1 MRGTAVRDTAW
12 NLAGLLLPLPVA
24 VAVVPALLTG
34 LGDARFGLLT
44 LAWALMGY
52 FTLFDFG
59 LGRAT
64 TQGIA
69 AARASRADEPM
80 LTLCWSSFW
89 AHLALGTAG
98 GLLLQLATGRVSAA
112 LQLPPAL
119 QHEFAGAMT
128 WLSVSIP
135 FIVLATAAR
144 GVLEG
149 VGRFDT
155 MNLVRLPSTL
165 WTYLAP
171 VVVLVWTTSLA
182 AVVGAI
188 ALGRVLAL
196 LALAAA
202 CVRAVPA
209 LAVIRAPRVEA
220 LRPLLHLGIWMTIA
234 TIGVPVMSTLD
245 RLVIGARVSVEA
257 VGWYAAPFEAVTRL
271 WIISTA
277 VMTVAF
283 PAFTAAMTSDPARLA
298 GVFRHALAALV
309 LVVVPAAMAVM
320 TVAPVAIP
328 WWLGHAGGRET
339 VLVAQWL
346 AAGTAVNVAAQ
357 AGATL
362 LQATTRADWVAR
374 VQVVGVAG
382 YGLGIWWAAGH
393 WGIVGVACVWVAYAL
408 ATAVMSLWLANAWTR
423 ALGSDAL
430 TLSQWSALGAA
441 GLTCLGWAAWLTW
454 HPSPGPGA
462 TLVAAVV
469 TGAATLWLWQV
480 LVDADMKTWLVARA
494 RGLA

>member
-1 MRGTAVRDTAW
+1 MRGTAVRDTIW

-24 VAVVPALLTG
+24 IAVVPALLTG

-69 AARASRADEPM
+69 AARATRAPLAM

-89 AHLALGTAG
+89 AHLALGVAG
-98 GLLLQLATGRVSAA
+98 GLLLKVAAGPIGAAMGLASDLR
-112 LQLPPAL
+112 L
-119 QHEFAGAMT
+119 EFSGAMT
-128 WLSVSIP
+128 WLALSIP
-135 FIVLATAAR
+135 CIVLATAAR

-149 VGRFDT
+149 VGRFDA

-171 VVVLVWTTSLA
+171 VAVLYWTTSLD
-182 AVVGAI
+182 AVVGAV
-188 ALGRVLAL
+188 AAGRVLAL
-196 LALAAA
+196 AALAWA
-202 CVRAVPA
+202 CVRAVPE
-209 LAVIRAPRVEA
+209 LVVVRAPRAAA
-220 LRPLLHLGIWMTIA
+220 LRPLVHLGIWMTVA
-234 TIGVPVMSTLD
+234 TIGVPVMSTMD
-245 RLVIGARVSVEA
+245 RLVIGTRVSVEA
-257 VGWYAAPFEAVTRL
+257 VGWYAAPYEAVTRL
-271 WIISTA
+271 WIISSA

-283 PAFTAAMTSDPARLA
+283 PAFTAAMSTEPRQLG

-328 WWLGHAGGRET
+328 WWLGHAGGRDT

-346 AAGTAVNVAAQ
+346 AAGTAVHVAGQ
-357 AGATL
+357 AGSTL
-362 LQATTRADWVAR
+362 LQATTRADWVGR
-374 VQVVGVAG
+374 VQVACVAA

-393 WGIVGVACVWVAYAL
+393 WGIVGVAGVWVAYAL
-408 ATAVMSLWLANAWTR
+408 ATAVASLWLANAWTR
-423 ALGSDAL
+423 EFGSDTLRLAQWGAL
-430 TLSQWSALGAA
+430 AAA
-441 GLTCLGWAAWLTW
+441 GATCLGWAAWLTW
-454 HPSPGPGA
+454 HPEPGA
-462 TLVAAVV
+462 VAVLLAAVV
-469 TGAATLWLWQV
+469 TGASTVWLWQV
-480 LVDADMKTWLVARA
+480 LVDADMKTWLVTRA
-494 RGLA
+494 WRAA

>member
-24 VAVVPALLTG
+24 VAVVPALLNG

-69 AARASRADEPM
+69 AARATRAPEAM

-89 AHLALGTAG
+89 AHLALGLVGGVLLKAAAG
-98 GLLLQLATGRVSAA
+98 PIGAAMGLSSDLSF
-112 LQLPPAL
+112 
-119 QHEFAGAMT
+119 EFSGAMT
-128 WLSVSIP
+128 WLAVSIP
-135 FIVLATAAR
+135 CIVLATAAR

-149 VGRFDT
+149 VGRFDA

-171 VVVLVWTTSLA
+171 VAALYWTTSLD
-182 AVVGAI
+182 AVIGAI
-188 ALGRVLAL
+188 AVGRVLAL
-196 LALAAA
+196 AALAWA
-202 CVRAVPA
+202 CVQAVPG
-209 LAVIRAPRVEA
+209 LTTVRAPRAGA
-220 LRPLLHLGIWMTIA
+220 LRPLVHLGIWMTVA

-245 RLVIGARVSVEA
+245 RLVIGTRVSVEA
-257 VGWYAAPFEAVTRL
+257 VGWYAAPYEAVTRL
-271 WIISTA
+271 WIISSA

-283 PAFTAAMTSDPARLA
+283 PAFTAAMTAEPHRLG

-309 LVVVPAAMAVM
+309 LAVVPAAMGVM
-320 TVAPVAIP
+320 TLAPVAIP
-328 WWLGHAGGRET
+328 WWLGHAGGRDT

-346 AAGTAVNVAAQ
+346 AAGTAVSVAGQ

-374 VQVVGVAG
+374 VQVACVAA
-382 YGLGIWWAAGH
+382 YGLGIWWASAH
-393 WGIVGVACVWVAYAL
+393 WGIVGVAGVWVAYAL
-408 ATAVMSLWLANAWTR
+408 ATAVSTLWLANAWTG
-423 ALGSDAL
+423 ALGSP
-430 TLSQWSALGAA
+430 TLRLAQWSALAAA

-454 HPSPGPGA
+454 HPEPGA
-462 TLVAAVV
+462 GAVLVAAVA

-480 LVDADMKTWLVARA
+480 LVDPETKAWLVTRA
-494 RGLA
+494 RRPA